1 MSIVL
6 DVRAQ
11 QLGVCNM
18 RYFAAIFAAFAALLA
33 VPASAA
39 DWYLAKTEHFNI
51 YAEDDRDAVA
61 EFAREL
67 ERLDEVLRIISGVGP
82 DDGSLPPSSK
92 VTVFRYGQTK
102 DMASLAGAPG
112 SGIGGFFIP
121 RASGSYAFVPRTQ
134 NKTYSRSN
142 QGRVEGMDLDPK
154 AVLFHEYVHY
164 FMYQHRNAPYPAW
177 YREGFAEVFST
188 LRSEG
193 DRFVIGDA
201 PTWRSYEIMAVN
213 IDVEEMFAP
222 GERNRETVART
233 YGHGWLLA
241 SLLNFTPER
250 RPQITDYVTR
260 LARGEDRLEAARQ
273 AFGDLDQLEKDMNAY
288 RRGAAKVLK
297 APYMNKQEPAVEIRK
312 LSEDEEAR
320 IDLMIR
326 SKVGVD
332 EDAAAKQLPEA
343 RSLVSRY
350 PDSVPVLMAAT
361 EVEFDNKN
369 YGEAEKLAQK
379 VLAIEPENTEAAI
392 YLANTSLMRSQDNPE
407 MMKQARERF
416 IAANNMEQ
424 DHPVPLY
431 GYYLTYLLSDEEAPD
446 DAKAALESAYQY
458 APFDTPIRQTLA
470 HMFLLD
476 NELDIAKSLLNP
488 LIQTGHGTR
497 RARCLAHELELFEQ
511 GDKDRLL
518 ERLKPEHP
526 AVDDDED
533 EGDDDDDDEKEDCG
547 EDGDEA

>member
-1 MSIVL
+1 
-6 DVRAQ
+6 
-11 QLGVCNM
+11 
-18 RYFAAIFAAFAALLA
+18 
-33 VPASAA
+33 
-39 DWYLAKTEHFNI
+39 
-51 YAEDDRDAVA
+51 
-61 EFAREL
+61 
-67 ERLDEVLRIISGVGP
+67 
-82 DDGSLPPSSK
+82 
-92 VTVFRYGQTK
+92 
-102 DMASLAGAPG
+102 
-112 SGIGGFFIP
+112 
-121 RASGSYAFVPRTQ
+121 
-134 NKTYSRSN
+134 
-142 QGRVEGMDLDPK
+142 
-154 AVLFHEYVHY
+154 
-164 FMYQHRNAPYPAW
+164 MYQHRNAPYPAW

-188 LRSEG
+188 LRSDG

-260 LARGEDRLEAARQ
+260 LARGEDRLEAARH
-273 AFGDLDQLEKDMNAY
+273 AFGDLDQLEKDMNDY

-297 APYMNKQEPAVEIRK
+297 APYMNKQEPVVEIRK
-312 LSEDEEAR
+312 LREDEEAR

-332 EDAAAKQLPEA
+332 EDATAKQLPEA
-343 RSLVSRY
+343 RSLASRY
-350 PDSVPVLMAAT
+350 PQSVPVLLAAT

-369 YGEAEKLAQK
+369 YSEAEDLAQK
-379 VLAIEPENTEAAI
+379 ILAIEPESTEAAI

-416 IAANNMEQ
+416 ITANNMEQ

-431 GYYLTYLLSDEEAPD
+431 GYYLTYLLSDEETPD
-446 DAKAALESAYQY
+446 NAKAALESAYQY
-458 APFDTPIRQTLA
+458 APFDTQIRQALA
-470 HMFLLD
+470 HMFLL
-476 NELDIAKSLLNP
+476 EGEVGISKSLLTP

-497 RARCLAHELELFEQ
+497 QARCLAHELELFEQ
-511 GDKDRLL
+511 GEEERLL

-526 AVDDDED
+526 AAEDNKDDDKD
-533 EGDDDDDDEKEDCG
+533 ESDEEKEDCG
-547 EDGDEA
+547 EEVGEA

>member
-1 MSIVL
+1 MRISTLIV
-6 DVRAQ
+6 
-11 QLGVCNM
+11 
-18 RYFAAIFAAFAALLA
+18 AAFTA
-33 VPASAA
+33 VFATSASAA
-39 DWYLAKTEHFNI
+39 DWYLAETEHFNI
-51 YAEDDRDAVA
+51 YAEDDRDAVE

-82 DDGSLPPSSK
+82 DDGSLPDSSK

-121 RASGSYAFVPRTQ
+121 RASGSYAFVPRTH

-142 QGRVEGMDLDPK
+142 QGRVDGMALDPK

-177 YREGFAEVFST
+177 YREGFAEIFST
-188 LRSEG
+188 LRSED

-222 GERNRETVART
+222 GDRNRETVART
-233 YGHGWLLA
+233 YGHGWLHS

-273 AFGDLDQLEKDMNAY
+273 AFGDLDQLEKDMNEY

-297 APYMNKQEPAVEIRK
+297 APYMNKEEPTVEIRQ
-312 LSEDEEAR
+312 LRADEEAR
-320 IDLMIR
+320 IELMIR

-332 EDAAAKQLPEA
+332 KEMAAKQLPEA

-350 PDSVPVLMAAT
+350 PESVPVLLAAT

-369 YGEAEKLAQK
+369 YAEAEELAER
-379 VLAIEPENTEAAI
+379 VLAIEPDSTDATI
-392 YLANTSLMRSQDNPE
+392 YLANTSLMRSQNNSE

-446 DAKAALESAYQY
+446 GAKAALESAYQY
-458 APFDTPIRQTLA
+458 APFDPSIRQTLA
-470 HMFLLD
+470 HMFLVE
-476 NELDIAKSLLNP
+476 NELGIAKSLLNP

-497 RARCLAHELELFEQ
+497 EARCIAHELELFEQ

-526 AVDDDED
+526 AVDQDED
-533 EGDDDDDDEKEDCG
+533 EDEKEDEDEQEEDCG
-547 EDGDEA
+547 EENKA